1 MLRMMTEDVRQ
12 VVKESDAQFIA
23 VHMQEVGGKNSEGC
37 VGQVPA
43 FLDRVAASM
52 HEIGYST
59 GRAYLDLEALGSIF
73 FINDITLPR
82 IQQYDFIAKQFV
94 KLEKVF
100 ESYDHG
106 LLKCRMLRKAKFP
119 KDFWPTVK
127 WSRKG
132 YMHCRFCIDQTSLI
146 YFPI

>member
-1 MLRMMTEDVRQ
+1 
-12 VVKESDAQFIA
+12 
-23 VHMQEVGGKNSEGC
+23 
-37 VGQVPA
+37 
-43 FLDRVAASM
+43 M
-52 HEIGYST
+52 HN
-59 GRAYLDLEALGSIF
+59 YLQALGSIF
-73 FINDITLPR
+73 FINDIALPR

-100 ESYDHG
+100 ESYDHD

-132 YMHCRFCIDQTSLI
+132 YMHCRFCIDQTLI
-146 YFPI
+146 LFFYIIYKISYLTKYNMYLRIRMRL